1 MIAIIGTND
10 QPCWLAKAQTRSHS
24 QIQGTQPTYL
34 SSAGGRSRLLF
45 EDVLKAC
52 KILLLVH
59 LVVGGQPVC
68 MLGVAVMGD
77 ATWLVVAYG
86 AGLSYWLP

>member
-1 MIAIIGTND
+1 MHVGIGQLD
-10 QPCWLAKAQTRSHS
+10 CGCWGPLTAVFFCPDSF
-24 QIQGTQPTYL
+24 P
-34 SSAGGRSRLLF
+34 
-45 EDVLKAC
+45 V
-52 KILLLVH
+52 VH
-59 LVVGGQPVC
+59 LVEGGQPVC